1 MEVSKGIE
9 SKMLRA
15 KMLSEFKKQNLVEED
30 LQDEDDKETDFNR
43 SAMVEIIPE
52 NKSRFKLYKNNTDK
66 SRTLIIDQGD
76 IYNQK
81 MQHREA
87 LQLTNKDM
95 APNHSWYDSLRDSDD
110 GYFSKT

>member
-15 KMLSEFKKQNLVEED
+15 KMFSEFKKQNLVEED
-30 LQDEDDKETDFNR
+30 LQEEDDKETDFNR
-43 SAMVEIIPE
+43 SAMVDIIPE
-52 NKSRFKLYKNNTDK
+52 NKSRFKLHKNNTDK
-66 SRTLIIDQGD
+66 SRTLIIDQGY

-87 LQLTNKDM
+87 L
-95 APNHSWYDSLRDSDD
+95 
-110 GYFSKT
+110 